1 MNMGRKETI
10 GRYLAHSKNS
20 YGANDPLCCHL
31 RKVADRAA
39 TFANPFAASQ
49 EAELAGMLHDLGKY
63 GDLFQARLA
72 GKERGIDHWSL
83 GAWETLMRYRNHGLA
98 TALAIQG
105 HHIGLQK
112 AEKDALA
119 RLNPAKASEQ
129 HPLGLRLSD
138 TDRERVIRRFEA
150 DGFSL
155 PDQIK
160 SSIYSGMQGPPA
172 AAMTDVRMLYSTLVD
187 ADFIETEAHFNGA
200 YRESGLP
207 LMPEDSLNTLM
218 DHIESIR
225 RKSKAAGHV
234 NQIRSD
240 LLNACLAAAKMRQGI
255 FTLTAPTGS
264 GKTLNML
271 AFALKHAAI
280 HELRRIIIVIP
291 YLSIIDQTVQE
302 YRKVFQKKYSPGVIG
317 KIILEH
323 HSLAGI
329 RKASNN
335 SVDDT
340 EIDDETNARVRSL
353 AENWDAPIIITTSVQ
368 FFESLFSNRPSA
380 CRKLHNLAA
389 SVILFDEVQTFP
401 ISLVIPSLA
410 TLSALA
416 DANKYRSTILFA
428 TATQP
433 AFSSL
438 NRPIKKYSPAGW
450 NAVPIVPSQL
460 QLFERAR
467 RTEVR
472 WPQNLDSPMPWEDLA
487 ELITSSEQV
496 LCIVNLKRHAL
507 RLLDELINCRTEG
520 LFHLSTNMCPA
531 HRRAVLDEVRQ
542 RLDNEFPCRLVS
554 TQCIEAGVDVDF
566 PCVLRALA
574 PLEAIAQA
582 AGRCNR
588 NGKKDKGVVKIFM
601 PKDEDYPDAAYQQ
614 AAAVTRSLLK
624 QLGISG
630 MDIQKPSLYHMYYQK
645 LYDLAKPELQQLEI
659 QEAIRRQDFLTVG
672 TKYRLIANDG
682 VNILVPY
689 SLPDFQDM
697 VKEVNATGLTRSWI
711 NRARPYTISIFRP
724 KRDAPIWQY
733 IARIPLKDG
742 EFTDDWFMYL
752 RMEHYDSLRG
762 LVPPSSAECII
773 G

>member
-1 MNMGRKETI
+1 MMGTEERIT
-10 GRYLAHSKNS
+10 RYLAHSKNS
-20 YGANDPLCCHL
+20 TGVDDPLFCHL

-39 TFANPFAASQ
+39 IFANPFAASQ

-83 GAWETLMRYRNHGLA
+83 GAWEALTRYRNRGLA
-98 TALAIQG
+98 SALAIQG

-138 TDRERVIRRFEA
+138 MDRDRVIRRFEA

-155 PDQIK
+155 PDQID
-160 SSIYSGMQGPPA
+160 SSVYSGMQAPPA

-207 LMPEDSLNTLM
+207 LVPEDWLATLM
-218 DHIESIR
+218 AHIESIR
-225 RKSKAAGHV
+225 GKSEAAGHV
-234 NQIRSD
+234 NQMRSD
-240 LLNACLAAAKMRQGI
+240 LLNACLAAAKMPQGV

-280 HELRRIIIVIP
+280 HKLRRVIIVIP

-302 YRKVFQKKYSPGVIG
+302 YKKVFQKKHSPGVIG
-317 KIILEH
+317 KIILEN

-329 RKASNN
+329 REASNN
-335 SVDDT
+335 TVDDV
-340 EIDDETNARVRSL
+340 EIDDETNARIRSL

-401 ISLVIPSLA
+401 ISLAIPTLA
-410 TLSALA
+410 TLSPLA
-416 DANKYRSTILFA
+416 DVNKYRSTIVFA

-438 NRPIKKYSPAGW
+438 DESIKKYSSAGW
-450 NAVPIVPSQL
+450 NAVPIVPTQL
-460 QLFERAR
+460 HLFERAR

-487 ELITSSEQV
+487 EMITSSEQV

-507 RLLDELINCRTEG
+507 RLLDELISCRTEG

-542 RLDNEFPCRLVS
+542 RLDNKMPCRLVS

-566 PCVLRALA
+566 PRVLRALA

-588 NGKKDKGVVKIFM
+588 NGKKDTGVVKVFV
-601 PKDEDYPDAAYQQ
+601 PEDGDYPDAAYRQ

-624 QLGISG
+624 QLGTSG
-630 MDIQKPSLYHMYYQK
+630 MDIHNPSLYNTYYQK
-645 LYDLAKPELQQLEI
+645 LYDLAKPEFLGLEI
-659 QEAIRRQDFLTVG
+659 QEAIRRQDFLMVAN
-672 TKYRLIANDG
+672 KYRLIANDA
-682 VNILVPY
+682 VNVFVPY
-689 SLPDFQDM
+689 SPLDFEEM
-697 VKEVNATGLTRSWI
+697 VTEVHATGLTRSWI
-711 NRARPYTISIFRP
+711 NRARPHTISIFRP
-724 KRDAPIWQY
+724 KREAPIWQY
-733 IARIPLKDG
+733 SARAPLKLG
-742 EFTDDWFMYL
+742 EFADDWLIYFK
-752 RMEHYDSLRG
+752 REHYDSLRG
-762 LVPPSSAECII
+762 LVPPLSTECLI